1 MAYVF
6 ISYSH
11 KDKEYA
17 HKLADALDDRGI
29 QAWIDD
35 RIDYGSEWPKVI
47 QDQLDGC
54 DAFIVILSNNAYG
67 SKWVQNEVARADRK
81 KKPFFPLLLKG
92 APWLSV
98 EATQYVDVRSG
109 ALPPDSYFD
118 DIKKRLGMHT
128 AFTGSK
134 QGIRKWR
141 PQVEQQ
147 LIDQIVNRIYPAIT
161 KGPDAEWEIGLFK
174 INYHRP
180 GKNPPPW
187 LKNEQENYYIGSE
200 VIDLELLKRFD
211 PKVYLDYKTNHDR
224 IMQNKNI
231 KKMTS
236 PIQLD
241 YILEIIN
248 LRKRLNLSLGV
259 TGADQFSKAEVQE
272 FAGELIDIHKDHHIP
287 VGEIDIK

>member
-1 MAYVF
+1 MTYVF

-11 KDKEYA
+11 KDNEYA
-17 HKLADALDDRGI
+17 HQLADALNARGI

-35 RIDYGSEWPKVI
+35 RINYGSEWPKVI
-47 QDQLDGC
+47 QEQLDGC
-54 DAFIVILSNNAYG
+54 DGFIVILSGNAYG

-81 KKPFFPLLLKG
+81 KKPFFPLLLEG
-92 APWLSV
+92 EPWLSV

-118 DIKKRLGMHT
+118 EIRKRLGIQT

-134 QGIRKWR
+134 KEVRTWR
-141 PQVEQQ
+141 PQAEQL
-147 LIDQIVNRIYPAIT
+147 LIGQIVERIYKAIT
-161 KGPDAEWEIGLFK
+161 MGPDAEWKVGLFK

-180 GKNPPPW
+180 AKNPPPW
-187 LKNEQENYYIGSE
+187 LRNEQEKYYIGSE
-200 VIDLELLKRFD
+200 VTDLELLKRFD
-211 PKVYLDYKTNHDR
+211 PEVYLDYKTNHDR

-231 KKMTS
+231 SRATS

-241 YILEIIN
+241 YIFQMID
-248 LRKRLNLSLGV
+248 LRKRLNLNPGM
-259 TGADQFSKAEVQE
+259 TGADKFSREEVQE
-272 FAGELIDIHKDHHIP
+272 FAGQLIDVHKDHHIP